1 MLSRR
6 RFLMAA
12 AAAAATSCSQ
22 KSPQLSGKQRVDRAL
37 QGHELDRPPF
47 TFYYHFGLENL
58 PGEHHARAT
67 LEFQDKFNTD
77 LVKVMSDFPYPK
89 PEGKW
94 YELEVLDNP
103 YPEQIRALEII
114 RDGLEGRK
122 HFIET
127 VFNPWNVAGKLSS
140 KEEVLRLKEEN
151 PQALLDALEVI
162 AKSEAN
168 HARRAIEAGAAGI
181 FLAIANA
188 RDEVL
193 TQQDYEVYSEPF
205 DKMILAAVSSA
216 PLNTL
221 HLHGD
226 GVYLDRFYSGWDAS
240 VIQYSVHRTGV
251 SFERARHGYY
261 GALMGGIDER
271 NFRNLTPD
279 EMKKQWEVARKGA
292 GRQFILAPGCS
303 VPNETTDEEL
313 RRFSELL
320 TV

>member
-6 RFLMAA
+6 RFLMVAT
-12 AAAAATSCSQ
+12 AAAATSCSQ
-22 KSPQLSGKQRVDRAL
+22 KSPELSGKQRVDRAL

-67 LEFQDKFNTD
+67 LEFQEKFNTD

-103 YPEQIRALEII
+103 YPEQIRALEMI

-140 KEEVLRLKEEN
+140 KKDVLRLKEEN

-168 HARRAIEAGAAGI
+168 HARRATEAGAAGI

-226 GVYLDRFYSGWDAS
+226 GVYLDRFYSGWNAS
-240 VIQYSVHRTGV
+240 VIQYSVHRTGI

-303 VPNETTDEEL
+303 VPNETTDQEL
-313 RRFSELL
+313 RRLSEVL

>member
-1 MLSRR
+1 MFTRR
-6 RFLMAA
+6 EFLLVAA
-12 AAAAATSCSQ
+12 AVTTSCSR
-22 KSPQLSGKQRVDRAL
+22 KGPQLSGKQRVDRSL
-37 QGHELDRPPF
+37 EGQELDRPPF
-47 TFYYHFGLENL
+47 TFYYHFGLEHL
-58 PGEHHARAT
+58 SGEHHARAT

-89 PEGKW
+89 PEGNW

-114 RDGLEGRK
+114 RDGLKGRK
-122 HFIET
+122 YFIET

-140 KEEVLRLKEEN
+140 KEEVLRLKEED

-168 HARRAIEAGAAGI
+168 HARRAIEAGAAGV

-193 TQQDYEVYSEPF
+193 SQQDYETYSEPF

-226 GVYLDRFYSGWDAS
+226 GVYLDRFYSGWKAS
-240 VIQYSVHRTGV
+240 AIQYSVHRTGV
-251 SFERARHGYY
+251 SFERSRHGYY
-261 GALMGGIDER
+261 GTLMGGIDES
-271 NFRNLTPD
+271 NFRNLTQAQ
-279 EMKKQWEVARKGA
+279 MKQQWEVAQKGA
-292 GRQFILAPGCS
+292 GREFILAPGCS

-313 RRFSELL
+313 RRLSDLL
-320 TV
+320 AV